1 MKAYWESSSASMSR
15 LAMNILVVCILFVL
29 QASAQYYRQINMM
42 RSELSYAKSKWQQK
56 LLVEEKQKCSELLLS
71 MLPAQIIER
80 LDEGSTVE
88 PELFE
93 SVTVIFGQV
102 CNFTQ
107 FTTVF
112 SAVEVVSIL
121 NEVWSNFDQFS
132 DMWGVHKI
140 ETVGEIYLAVS
151 GCPIR
156 VHITRRELRIWR

>member
-1 MKAYWESSSASMSR
+1 MAT
-15 LAMNILVVCILFVL
+15 
-29 QASAQYYRQINMM
+29 
-42 RSELSYAKSKWQQK
+42 K
-56 LLVEEKQKCSELLLS
+56 LLVEEKHKCSELLLS

-80 LDEGSTVE
+80 LDEGSAVE

-107 FTTVF
+107 FTTIF

-132 DMWGVHKI
+132 DMWDVHKI

-151 GCPIR
+151 GCP
-156 VHITRRELRIWR
+156 TRSPHHAQRAANMALDMRDTMAQIETTLQSRAGLGEKNEWDLIES

>member
-1 MKAYWESSSASMSR
+1 MQKQMATEAIGR
-15 LAMNILVVCILFVL
+15 GETEVL
-29 QASAQYYRQINMM
+29 
-42 RSELSYAKSKWQQK
+42 
-56 LLVEEKQKCSELLLS
+56 ELLLS

-156 VHITRRELRIWR
+156 SAHHAQRAANMALDMRDTMAQIETILQSRAGLGEKNEWDLIES